1 MNEKSL
7 FVATELLG
15 TSFNTE
21 TGKFNDIMLSKLANW
36 NPTLLMCMQRG
47 FKSTLRMLIKF
58 HVVCRGVRVLKGLE
72 DVITP
77 SASVSINGAAKFVV
91 KQWRGVANAA
101 GNNFADPT
109 QVRYSYYEAGPTA
122 VANYARAFYNTY
134 NLYPQVPVF
143 TATELT
149 RAKYDDAGL

>member
-15 TSFNTE
+15 TSFNAE

-91 KQWRGVANAA
+91 K
-101 GNNFADPT
+101 
-109 QVRYSYYEAGPTA
+109 
-122 VANYARAFYNTY
+122 
-134 NLYPQVPVF
+134 
-143 TATELT
+143 
-149 RAKYDDAGL
+149 